1 MPASWS
7 RLVRFVAVEDGAI
20 HWGEPEDGGDV
31 GLAYEE
37 GRRIRARLLA
47 SGDPLVGDGS
57 LADGPSLTVAR
68 LLAPVPQ
75 ATMGTTMVRVLGLY
89 AVKRDLP
96 HRQFLLA
103 LPSRIA
109 RADS

>member
-1 MPASWS
+1 MPQWS
-7 RLVRFVAVEDGAI
+7 QLVRFVAVEDGAI

-47 SGDPLVGDGS
+47 SGDPLVGDSS

-75 ATMGTTMVRVLGLY
+75 ATMGTTMVRVLCTSAGSC
-89 AVKRDLP
+89 AICHTGSPAR
-96 HRQFLLA
+96 LA
-103 LPSRIA
+103 QAHSSR
-109 RADS
+109 

>member
-1 MPASWS
+1 MPQWS
-7 RLVRFVAVEDGAI
+7 QLVRFVAVEDGAI

-57 LADGPSLTVAR
+57 LADAPSLTVAR

-75 ATMGTTMVRVLGLY
+75 ATMGTTMVRELDRVPRG
-89 AVKRDLP
+89 RGIC
-96 HRQFLLA
+96 R
-103 LPSRIA
+103 SA
-109 RADS
+109 RHARLTRHDRAIADS